1 MANISNNTYT
11 SNNQNNNTT
20 SPVPQPQNSYS
31 NQFDAGQYYQIGE
44 SNNCQF
50 QDCVLDAVDQDRFY
64 FPTIAD
70 IAAYNLS
77 TIYGPGNTQNMN
89 MPRPRT
95 NSPTNQ
101 PIGNASLSD
110 AGVPDTPATVLDYG
124 ATIDSNLQQNMMLAN
139 ADGITDIRN
148 PFPVTPES
156 LQYLNGFIRTQIGRR
171 VTIDFLVGSNNMV
184 SKSGYLLGVATNYIL
199 INELDTTDITTCDFY
214 NIKFIRFYY

>member
-1 MANISNNTYT
+1 MAT
-11 SNNQNNNTT
+11 NNNSNQMNTNRT
-20 SPVPQPQNSYS
+20 QSNTPVPQPQNNYS
-31 NQFDAGQYYQIGE
+31 NQFDARQYYNIGE
-44 SNNCQF
+44 GNNCQF
-50 QDCVLDAVDQDRFY
+50 QDCVLDTVDQDRFY

-89 MPRPRT
+89 MQRPRT
-95 NSPTNQ
+95 SSPTDE
-101 PIGNASLSD
+101 PIGNASITD
-110 AGVPDTPATVLDYG
+110 DGVPQTPATVLDYG
-124 ATIDSNLQQNMMLAN
+124 ATIDSSLQQNMMMSN
-139 ADGITDIRN
+139 TNGITDIRN